1 MYLFLSTIFRY
12 DLTVFFYLGSNFLFV
27 VAIEVNEQKK
37 KNQAELS
44 MGGNPGI
51 TPDKADPFID
61 VLRLYITDK
70 KKKQL
75 ELQVKIK
82 DKLEGDFVTNQNI
95 AIGYIRAVLPES
107 PDNLK
112 FYSDLYVRY
121 LSKKLQFIPKEIQSD
136 LKKARET
143 RIKVK
148 IGRFISE

>member
-1 MYLFLSTIFRY
+1 M
-12 DLTVFFYLGSNFLFV
+12 NK
-27 VAIEVNEQKK
+27 KK

-121 LSKKLQFIPKEIQSD
+121 LHKKIQNIPEDVQSD
-136 LKKARET
+136 LKKAR
-143 RIKVK
+143 RVSMIMR